1 MTMLTLVK
9 DLASLLAS
17 LSGESC
23 PLPRVIQP
31 HHSRSLPPLP
41 GAAEHSVALKD
52 VDMGMA
58 LLSVQ
63 LLELVLADFPTDTQ
77 ARRVRP
83 PTRGCDVQL
92 KERHP
97 LSPG

>member
-1 MTMLTLVK
+1 MSSRLTTH
-9 DLASLLAS
+9 
-17 LSGESC
+17 G
-23 PLPRVIQP
+23 P
-31 HHSRSLPPLP
+31 LPPLP

-83 PTRGCDVQL
+83 PTRGWE
-92 KERHP
+92 KRHTR
-97 LSPG
+97 

>member
-1 MTMLTLVK
+1 
-9 DLASLLAS
+9 
-17 LSGESC
+17 
-23 PLPRVIQP
+23 
-31 HHSRSLPPLP
+31 
-41 GAAEHSVALKD
+41 
-52 VDMGMA
+52 MGMA

-92 KERHP
+92 KERRKAAPVEPGKGEMRTKACPHAIGP
-97 LSPG
+97 VLAAGGALSSAVGSR